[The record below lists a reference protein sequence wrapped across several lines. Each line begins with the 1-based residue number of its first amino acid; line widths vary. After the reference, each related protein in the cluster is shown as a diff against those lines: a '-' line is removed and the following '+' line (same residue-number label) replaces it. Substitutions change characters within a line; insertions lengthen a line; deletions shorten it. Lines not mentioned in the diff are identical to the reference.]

1 MTALRKWDEPRPV
14 RLRVEDFLRLNES
27 DALQALP
34 KVELIEGEIIGV
46 NAQYSRHARA
56 QRAMFLALHEAC
68 VALSLEC
75 VFELSVTVDPH
86 NEPRPDILI
95 ANSLPDR
102 GPIPIADVVLVAEI
116 ADNSLDT
123 DLKLKAP
130 LYARAGLP
138 EYWVIDAES
147 RVIHQMWAPADE
159 AYGERREVTFGEV
172 LEAGT
177 IAGLKV
183 ETGRL

>member
-1 MTALRKWDEPRPV
+1 MNVQHKVTEPHRV
-14 RLRVEDFLRLNES
+14 KLRVEDYLRLS
-27 DALQALP
+27 KAGAFADYA
-34 KVELIEGEIIGV
+34 KTELIEGEIIGV

-68 VALSLEC
+68 AALGLEC

-102 GPIPIADVVLVAEI
+102 GPIPIADLVLIAEI

-147 RVIHQMWAPADE
+147 RVIHQMWTPADE